1 MSIFSRQSKIIRIMD
16 AIMEITVNILNV
28 KANFR
33 KRRKIESP

>member
-16 AIMEITVNILNV
+16 AIMEITVNSLNV

-33 KRRKIESP
+33 KRGKIESP